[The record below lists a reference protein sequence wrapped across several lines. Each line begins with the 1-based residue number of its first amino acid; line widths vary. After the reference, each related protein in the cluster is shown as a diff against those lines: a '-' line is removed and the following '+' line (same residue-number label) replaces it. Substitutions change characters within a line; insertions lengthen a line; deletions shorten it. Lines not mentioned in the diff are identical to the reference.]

1 MLSLQND
8 EMAVNMAVVEN
19 KELLDREFFM
29 LIADAIERYRGLG
42 QEDQVKALEALRERL
57 MPVTEFGQRLLKQ
70 RRAVEALG
78 ANPTRQQVMD
88 AIIAGDLEEVEA
100 ITVAA
105 LPMLDYN
112 FFQELTTRIEATEGD
127 EREALET
134 KRDMMLHVLE
144 TFRKLDEQAT
154 QAASHVANELIK
166 AEDLDEAIQEFASMI
181 DERVL
186 DVLMRDMQV
195 AQAEG
200 APEVAARIQKVL
212 EALQQAAGA
221 AMPPAIDLIF
231 KLVEAEYPHETKAL
245 LDANSELVNDE
256 FLTLLDIFIQDVAQ
270 SDSYEPAVKDQLL
283 RHLRNISTQAK
294 LG

>member
-1 MLSLQND
+1 
-8 EMAVNMAVVEN
+8 
-19 KELLDREFFM
+19 
-29 LIADAIERYRGLG
+29 
-42 QEDQVKALEALRERL
+42 
-57 MPVTEFGQRLLKQ
+57 
-70 RRAVEALG
+70 
-78 ANPTRQQVMD
+78 
-88 AIIAGDLEEVEA
+88 
-100 ITVAA
+100 
-105 LPMLDYN
+105 
-112 FFQELTTRIEATEGD
+112 
-127 EREALET
+127 
-134 KRDMMLHVLE
+134 
-144 TFRKLDEQAT
+144 
-154 QAASHVANELIK
+154 
-166 AEDLDEAIQEFASMI
+166 
-181 DERVL
+181 
-186 DVLMRDMQV
+186 MQV